1 MTETRTAP
9 SRGTLLAEEG
19 DQRFDLRRHEPSE
32 DLAFFVERHWIV
44 EWDADGG
51 PPAPCE
57 TSTYPCVNVVF
68 EPSGALAYGVNTRLL
83 CGDLPA
89 AGRCVATQ
97 FRAAGF
103 QPFSRTHMSDLT
115 GRVVPLGEIFQMP
128 DPVPDVLG
136 AANDRAAVGMV
147 EAVLRAQTP
156 ARDPNV
162 DLVNRMVAEI
172 VDGHLTTVE
181 AVASRFDT
189 TPRKLERLFARYVGV
204 SPTAYLREVE

>member
-1 MTETRTAP
+1 MTETSTAP
-9 SRGTLLAEEG
+9 PRGTVLAEEG
-19 DQRFDLRRHEPSE
+19 DQHFDLRRHEPSE

-51 PPAPCE
+51 PPDPCE

-68 EPSGALAYGVNTRLL
+68 EPSGPSAYGVNTRLL
-83 CGDLPA
+83 SADLPA
-89 AGRCVATQ
+89 AGRCVVTQ

-136 AANDRAAVGMV
+136 AADDRAAVGMV
-147 EAVLRAQTP
+147 EAVLCAQTP

-162 DLVNRMVAEI
+162 DLVNRVIAEM

-181 AVASRFDT
+181 AVAARFDM
-189 TPRKLERLFARYVGV
+189 TPRKLQRLFARYVGV
-204 SPTAYLREVE
+204 SPTAYLREPS